1 MSAAAAAGTARPV
14 SAGIEAG
21 GTKFV
26 LALGTGPDDVVDT
39 AVVPTTTP
47 GETLARVR
55 EFFDAP
61 REGVRVSRVGIASF
75 GPLDLRPSSPTYGRI
90 TTTPKPGW
98 AGTDLLGA
106 VRSWFE
112 VPAVIDTDVNGAAFG
127 EARWGAARDVRSS
140 AYLTVGTGIGGG
152 AVVDGRV
159 LGGQVHP
166 EMGHLHVR
174 RHPDDD
180 FAGSCPFHGD
190 CLEGMASGP
199 AIRAR
204 VGRPA
209 HDLGEELDRV
219 VELEAFYLA
228 QLLST
233 VALVL
238 APERVVLGGGV
249 LGMPG
254 LMTAVRWAV
263 LDRLAGALDGTPVAE
278 DVGSWLVPPQLGRLS
293 GVLGAIALTRPD
305 TARVPGGTLHAPAV
319 ATVLGAALR

>member
-1 MSAAAAAGTARPV
+1 MSAVTTARPV

-39 AVVPTTTP
+39 AVVPTTSP
-47 GETLARVR
+47 EETLARVR
-55 EFFDAP
+55 SFFLAP
-61 REGVRVSRVGIASF
+61 REGIRVARAGIASF

-106 VRSWFE
+106 VQGWLQ
-112 VPAVIDTDVNGAAFG
+112 VPAVLDTDVNGAAFG
-127 EARWGAARDVRSS
+127 EASWGAARDVRSS

-209 HDLGEELDRV
+209 HELGDELARV

-228 QLLST
+228 QLVST

-238 APERVVLGGGV
+238 SPERVVLGGGV
-249 LGMPG
+249 LGGMPG
-254 LMTAVRWAV
+254 LMQAVRRC
-263 LDRLAGALDGTPVAE
+263 LLERLAGALDGTPVAE
-278 DVGSWLVPPQLGRLS
+278 DVDSWLVPPQLGSMS
-293 GVLGAIALTRPD
+293 GVLGAIAIAGPRTP
-305 TARVPGGTLHAPAV
+305 VGPGDAESVEAPSDAV
-319 ATVLGAALR
+319 AVTAP